1 MSDKMD
7 AWQFTRPGPIPSVLR
22 LSTGTVPKPALASD
36 QDLLLEVVAAALN
49 PADYKLT
56 EMGLVARAA
65 LSYPKTPG
73 MDLSARVAAVGA
85 GVTDVRP
92 GDTVVCRLSP
102 FGKQGALSRYVVAPR
117 SDVAKLP
124 SPAAILLPDDGS
136 NPAID
141 PAVLA
146 SGLGTAALTAYQTI
160 APHVRPDA
168 QHRVFINGG
177 SGGVGSLGI
186 QIAKLLGCHVTTTCS
201 TPKVDLCVSLGADVV
216 IDYREQDVI
225 ATLRAE
231 GQVFSVAVDN
241 VGDSPHDLY
250 PQSQHFLRPG
260 APYVF
265 VGGRTSLASVSRLLL
280 HLCTPKFL
288 GGRQRPYVQYFT
300 KTVREDLEQVAAWFA
315 QGKLRIVAEDVY
327 EFADALAAFERVKK
341 GTSKG
346 KVIVKVMDSPA
357 S

>member
-7 AWQFTRPGPIPSVLR
+7 AWQFTRPGPISSVLR
-22 LSTGTVPKPALASD
+22 LSTTTVPKPELTSD

-56 EMGLVARAA
+56 EMGLAARAA

-73 MDLSARVAAVGA
+73 MDLSARVVAVGA
-85 GVTDVRP
+85 GVDDIRP

-102 FGKQGALSRYVVAPR
+102 FGKQGALSRHVVAPR

-124 SPAAILLPDDGS
+124 SPAAILNDGS
-136 NPAID
+136 GPAID

-160 APHVRPDA
+160 APYVRPDA
-168 QHRVFINGG
+168 HDRVFINGG

-186 QIAKLLGCHVTTTCS
+186 QVAKLLGCHVTTTCS
-201 TPKVDLCVSLGADVV
+201 TPKVDLCRSLGADVV
-216 IDYREQDVI
+216 IDYRKQDVV
-225 ATLRAE
+225 AALRAE
-231 GQVFSVAVDN
+231 GHVFSVVADN
-241 VGDSPHDLY
+241 VCDSPHDLY

-280 HLCTPKFL
+280 HLCTPRFL

-327 EFADALAAFERVKK
+327 EFSDALAAFERVKK